1 MNVNEELKNQKY
13 IKAYSETKLYK
24 KILRFAKAAG
34 IKVVYI
40 ALILFY
46 VLKKNTTPVWAK
58 SMIIGALGYFILPT
72 DFVPD
77 FIPFFGYSD
86 DLSALAGG
94 LVAVAMYVD
103 AEVKQ
108 KSKDKLHVWFG
119 KYDDSELAD
128 VDSKIDKNFN

>member
-1 MNVNEELKNQKY
+1 MNVNEELKDQKY
-13 IKAYSETKLYK
+13 IKAYSETKLFE

-34 IKVVYI
+34 IKIVYV
-40 ALILFY
+40 ALVLFY
-46 VLKKNTTPVWAK
+46 VLEKKTTPVWAK

-86 DLSALAGG
+86 DFSALAGAF
-94 LVAVAMYVD
+94 VAVAMYVD

-108 KSKDKLHVWFG
+108 KSKEKLHVWFG

-128 VDSKIDKNFN
+128 VDSKIEKNVE

>member
-1 MNVNEELKNQKY
+1 MNVNEELKDQKY
-13 IKAYSETKLYK
+13 IKAYSETKLFK

-58 SMIIGALGYFILPT
+58 SMIIGALGYFILPA

-119 KYDDSELAD
+119 KYDDLELAD
-128 VDSKIDKNFN
+128 VDRKIDKSVN

>member
-46 VLKKNTTPVWAK
+46 VLEKKTTPVWAK

-119 KYDDSELAD
+119 KYDDSELAN
-128 VDSKIDKNFN
+128 VDSKIDKNVN

>member
-1 MNVNEELKNQKY
+1 
-13 IKAYSETKLYK
+13 
-24 KILRFAKAAG
+24 
-34 IKVVYI
+34 
-40 ALILFY
+40 
-46 VLKKNTTPVWAK
+46 
-58 SMIIGALGYFILPT
+58 MIIGALGYFILPA

-128 VDSKIDKNFN
+128 VDRKIDKSVN

>member
-1 MNVNEELKNQKY
+1 MNVKEELKNQKY

-46 VLKKNTTPVWAK
+46 VLEKKTTPVWAK

-108 KSKDKLHVWFG
+108 KSKEKLHRSEERRVG
-119 KYDDSELAD
+119 KEC
-128 VDSKIDKNFN
+128 I

>member
-46 VLKKNTTPVWAK
+46 VLKKKTTPVWAK

>member
-128 VDSKIDKNFN
+128 VDSKIDKNVN